1 MKLMTTSVTA
11 LDAFGILAGASLS
24 ATACD
29 FHKSHVTAAVTPP
42 ATQEDVAVPAST
54 VDPTLLA
61 DAAKAMIVP
70 VAPKEEP
77 LEETATD

>member
-11 LDAFGILAGASLS
+11 LAAFGMIAGASLS
-24 ATACD
+24 AAACE

-42 ATQEDVAVPAST
+42 AAPDDVAVPATT
-54 VDPTLLA
+54 VDPMLLA
-61 DAAKAMIVP
+61 DAAKSAIVP